1 MSNVTN
7 QAARFG
13 AVGVLATIVHVAVAI
28 LLVEFTGLPVFW
40 ANIGAFC
47 AAVVISYAGNHR
59 WTFACD
65 GAHARY
71 FPRFISIAALG
82 LAFGQVIVW
91 AIAEQGGGDYRLA
104 VLTVALV
111 VPAFGF
117 VASRIFVFAAPEDE
131 AESFS
136 G

>member
-1 MSNVTN
+1 MTNVTY

-13 AVGVLATIVHVAVAI
+13 AVGLLATVVHVAVAI
-28 LLVEFTGLPVFW
+28 ALVELAKVPVFW
-40 ANIGAFC
+40 ANMGAFC
-47 AAVVISYAGNHR
+47 TAVLVSYLGNHR
-59 WTFACD
+59 WTFACE

-82 LAFGQVIVW
+82 LAIGQVIVW

-111 VPAFGF
+111 VPVFSF
-117 VASRIFVFAAPEDE
+117 LASRLFVFADPEDE
-131 AESFS
+131 
-136 G
+136 GLPG

>member
-1 MSNVTN
+1 MRNVTY

-13 AVGVLATIVHVAVAI
+13 AVGLLATVVHVAVAI
-28 LLVEFTGLPVFW
+28 ALVELAKVPVFW
-40 ANIGAFC
+40 ANMGAFC
-47 AAVVISYAGNHR
+47 TAVLVSYLGNHR
-59 WTFACD
+59 WTFACE

-82 LAFGQVIVW
+82 LAIGQVIVW

-111 VPAFGF
+111 VPVFSF
-117 VASRIFVFAAPEDE
+117 LASRLFVFADPEDE
-131 AESFS
+131 
-136 G
+136 GLPG